1 MSFLDHD
8 LLRLI
13 VSQSK
18 TTLDMRRILDEGK
31 ILLVSLSPQYQEA
44 STLIGATLISQL
56 LSAMYARG
64 PYPENDHRACALYCD
79 EYASYATED
88 FATLCTEARK
98 FRILNTFGL
107 PGARD
112 PR

>member
-18 TTLDMRRILDEGK
+18 TTLDMRQILDEGK
-31 ILLVSLSPQYQEA
+31 ILLVSLSPQYQDA
-44 STLIGATLISQL
+44 SSLIGATLISQL

-64 PYPENDHRACALYCD
+64 PTPENAIGRAPSIVTNTPPTPLKILPRFVPKLG
-79 EYASYATED
+79 S
-88 FATLCTEARK
+88 FA
-98 FRILNTFGL
+98 F
-107 PGARD
+107 
-112 PR
+112 